1 MTDARFGAPPTLNS
15 PPLSPPSTTSPRA
28 VAAGTLTLHAFPLS
42 GHRHRVA
49 LMLSLLG
56 LPYRCVDVDLAAG
69 AREAAR

>member
-1 MTDARFGAPPTLNS
+1 MTDERFGTPPTLNS
-15 PPLSPPSTTSPRA
+15 PPA